1 MYVLLRSQ
9 LESNDDIFFS
19 SISDHVLINH
29 HQILKRDQEGKEKA
43 PGIIKEEIDPS
54 AKTAADETTFAN
66 LLALGQ
72 LENVA
77 SGEPLGH
84 KFGLPTLPLP
94 SNANLH
100 YRYDPV
106 VDQVTNLL
114 MQHGKLGVAQRVG
127 LISAFSLSA
136 SKLSNYEFTR
146 RCKPHLLSNV
156 QLLTWEF

>member
-1 MYVLLRSQ
+1 MYVLQWIQ
-9 LESNDDIFFS
+9 LASDDGIT
-19 SISDHVLINH
+19 IATQGHLLIRVT
-29 HQILKRDQEGKEKA
+29 QILQRDQEGKEKA
-43 PGIIKEEIDPS
+43 PEIIKEENDISVKGGS
-54 AKTAADETTFAN
+54 AEETTFAN

-72 LENVA
+72 LENA
-77 SGEPLGH
+77 ANGEPLGH

-127 LISAFSLSA
+127 LVSSFSLSGNA
-136 SKLSNYEFTR
+136 
-146 RCKPHLLSNV
+146 LLKHELPCRIKFSIIV
-156 QLLTWEF
+156 YGLLTGF